1 MTASFDSA
9 APSSSSSSSLSSS
22 SFANSFSSLPEQ
34 ISSLSAD
41 SLTFLRGKALVFY
54 RGGEEQQP
62 MRGWSSEISS
72 GCCEVEAPEEIS
84 LGNGEER
91 DIVGIDSSVIVL
103 GEAEDGF
110 ILSGKAA
117 VAARSKGKNQAYL
130 IGPLVF
136 YIGERN
142 IDSLNFFEKVPRNL
156 ILHDSSIAAR
166 ALRVLL
172 ERILA
177 YQLACNMSDG
187 ILLVDGSLKESN
199 FEVKDA
205 SLKQI
210 IAESS
215 QRGNYV
221 AAITKNTKIK
231 QLQRIESL
239 LYSLQ
244 KPAYLDVT
252 EVVRLFISGLAANS
266 YLAKLSGDGIPL
278 RMDIP
283 VTQAPDKLIPS
294 IMLSDLITNGY
305 PETLRSAHLLS
316 IFTASEEA
324 SVKSRLARNE
334 GTTVLPSFSIR
345 RAILG
350 RLEGYKR

>member
-1 MTASFDSA
+1 MTAAFESSATYSFTH
-9 APSSSSSSSLSSS
+9 
-22 SFANSFSSLPEQ
+22 SFSSLPKQ
-34 ISSLSAD
+34 LSSLSAD
-41 SLTFLRGKALVFY
+41 SLTFLKGKALVFY

-62 MRGWSSEISS
+62 MRGWASETPSNSCQDSI
-72 GCCEVEAPEEIS
+72 PEEIS
-84 LGNGEER
+84 LVRGEER

-117 VAARSKGKNQAYL
+117 VAARSRGRSQAYV

-136 YIGERN
+136 YIGEGN
-142 IDSLNFFEKVPRNL
+142 IDALNFFEKVPRNL
-156 ILHDSSIAAR
+156 MLHDASIAAR

-172 ERILA
+172 ERLIA
-177 YQLACNMSDG
+177 YQLSGSISDG
-187 ILLVDGSLKESN
+187 ILLIDGSLKESN

-205 SLKQI
+205 GLRQI

-221 AAITKNTKIK
+221 AGITKNTRLK
-231 QLQRIESL
+231 QLQRMESQ
-239 LYSLQ
+239 LYTLQ

-252 EVVRLFISGLAANS
+252 DVVRLFVSRLLANS
-266 YLAKLSGDGIPL
+266 YLTKLSADGIPL
-278 RMDIP
+278 RIDIP
-283 VTQAPDKLIPS
+283 VAETPDTVIPS
-294 IMLSDLITNGY
+294 IMLSDLIMQGY
-305 PETLRSAHLLS
+305 PETLKSAHLLS

-334 GTTVLPSFSIR
+334 GTIVLPSFSIR

-350 RLEGYKR
+350 KLEGYKR